1 MQIASV
7 MGMLVSVDLLQ
18 ATYPIAA
25 NAEALEKDL
34 LELERANFLRPTDVP
49 GTWLMTQV
57 CDFGQSRMQD
67 ALLAVEK
74 VQHNW
79 FSWKRRNYTG
89 FA

>member
-7 MGMLVSVDLLQ
+7 MGMSVSVDLLQ

-25 NAEALEKDL
+25 TAEALEKDL

-57 CDFGQSRMQD
+57 CDLGQRCMQD
-67 ALLAVEK
+67 ALSAARK
-74 VQHNW
+74 DQHD
-79 FSWKRRNYTG
+79 
-89 FA
+89 

>member
-7 MGMLVSVDLLQ
+7 MGMSVSVDLLQ

-25 NAEALEKDL
+25 TAEALEKDL

-57 CDFGQSRMQD
+57 CYFGQSRMQ
-67 ALLAVEK
+67 LAPSAV
-74 VQHNW
+74 
-79 FSWKRRNYTG
+79 
-89 FA
+89 